1 MSDANQIATPM
12 INNIKLS
19 KFGTN
24 SLLDIF
30 LYISIIGGLQYA
42 TLTRPD
48 IAYNV
53 NKVCQFMSH
62 PLESHQRAVKRILRY
77 LKGTLKYGLELKAA
91 PISSGPYSLIA
102 FSDADWGVIRITG
115 DQLLD
120 IASILA
126 QIQFLGA

>member
-1 MSDANQIATPM
+1 MIQQLNATFALKELGDLDYFLGIEVKKTIASSLILSQAKYIHELLARANMSDANQIATPM

-62 PLESHQRAVKRILRY
+62 PLESH
-77 LKGTLKYGLELKAA
+77 
-91 PISSGPYSLIA
+91 
-102 FSDADWGVIRITG
+102 
-115 DQLLD
+115 
-120 IASILA
+120 
-126 QIQFLGA
+126 